1 MAENTRIND
10 DNYYVIK
17 GWMINRLRLKGVAL
31 SAYAI
36 IYGFSQD
43 GENEFTGSL
52 QYLAEFC
59 GGVSKPTIIKAL
71 KELTEKGAIIRREEA
86 INNVTFIRYRINRN
100 LIDGFFA
107 GSKETLQGVKN
118 FNEAGKESLIGSKEI
133 LTGGSKETLHNNKNN
148 IDKEIINNNKIKYIV
163 DYLNEKAGT
172 KFKASSRATIQHINT
187 RIHEGFTIDDFK
199 TVIDKKCGEW
209 IGTDFAQYLRPST
222 LFGTKFE
229 SYLNAPARRNKTYGK
244 TGIEIVKNDNDDL
257 AGIL

>member
-52 QYLAEFC
+52 QYLCDFC

-71 KELTEKGAIIRREEA
+71 KELTEKAVIIRREEA

-100 LIDGFFA
+100 IIDGFFA
-107 GSKETLQGVKN
+107 GGKESLQGVNN
-118 FNEAGKESLIGSKEI
+118 FNEAGKKVLTGSKET
-133 LTGGSKETLHNNKNN
+133 LMGGSKETLHNNKDN
-148 IDKEIINNNKIKYIV
+148 IDKQINNNKIKDIV
-163 DYLNEKAGT
+163 DYLNLKAGT
-172 KFKASSRATIQHINT
+172 KFKSSSRATIQHINT
-187 RIHEGFTIDDFK
+187 RLEEGFTFDDFK
-199 TVIDKKCGEW
+199 TVIDKKCAEW

-229 SYLNAPARRNKTYGK
+229 SYLNAPARPRKTYGK
-244 TGIEIVKNDNDDL
+244 TGVEIVKNDDDDL